1 VRRLLVPAAALGLL
15 AMVALVAVQLLRP
28 AEPSTQAQQ
37 ARQLAAEL
45 RCPDCQALSVAES
58 RTDAAAAIRE
68 EIAAQLA
75 AGRSSGEIRG
85 YFVARY
91 GQWILLQPADPL
103 VWMLP
108 AAVLLA
114 GIAAFGWWLRG
125 ARRPG
130 SRHAAPSAA
139 PDDAERRRVREELEA
154 LDG

>member
-1 VRRLLVPAAALGLL
+1 VRRLLVPLAALSLL
-15 AMVALVAVQLLRP
+15 AMGALVAVQLLTP
-28 AEPSTQAQQ
+28 PEPSTAAEQ
-37 ARQLAAEL
+37 ARLLASEL

-75 AGRSSGEIRG
+75 AGRSVSEIRDH
-85 YFVARY
+85 FVSRY

-103 VWMLP
+103 VWLLP

-114 GIAAFGWWLRG
+114 GVAVFGWWLRG

-130 SRHAAPSAA
+130 SDAAESSTP
-139 PDDAERRRVREELEA
+139 PDDAERRRVREEVEA